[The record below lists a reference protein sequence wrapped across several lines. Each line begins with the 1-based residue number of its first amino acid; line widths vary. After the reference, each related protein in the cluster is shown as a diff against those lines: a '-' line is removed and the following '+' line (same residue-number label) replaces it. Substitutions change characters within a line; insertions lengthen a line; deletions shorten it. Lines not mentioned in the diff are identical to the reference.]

1 MALPILH
8 DLKKMEKRIRMKR
21 ITEGAL
27 TRVYL
32 ILLVLF
38 ATSCIEEIDTT
49 SFTYEKLLVVDAN
62 ISDQAKAHEV
72 RLFYTS
78 PIDGDVDD
86 TFNAATGATVW
97 VEDNLGVRTYFTEQ
111 SSGNYFS
118 SVAFAGEAG
127 KSYTLFITTREGKKY
142 QSSVEKLVPA
152 PEITEIYNR
161 FAIESTGQK
170 ATSTPGVQFFIDV
183 EDAQQSTQFYR
194 YEWTDAHQVIVPF
207 IKKYDAVF
215 AGWAG
220 YVISP
225 FNEDVKEC
233 YRENSFDNLI
243 LANSASSSN
252 GELREIPIRFSA
264 ASDFDVTTMYSIEIT
279 QRAVS
284 AEAYSYYRKIK
295 LFNESNGS
303 LFDKQQGIIVGN
315 ISSID
320 TPDEQV
326 LGYFEV
332 SGASSKRIYIGSSEL
347 DEEVLE
353 YVVRPCEKYSEMGFE
368 GSLNT
373 FYEAEDLPEDQR
385 GAVIPIRE
393 LYELYD
399 IEQGTGMKLL
409 AHRLCSDCRKR
420 GSLEK
425 PEWWQ

>member
-1 MALPILH
+1 MALIF
-8 DLKKMEKRIRMKR
+8 
-21 ITEGAL
+21 L
-27 TRVYL
+27 TT
-32 ILLVLF
+32 
-38 ATSCIEEIDTT
+38 ACIEEIDTA
-49 SFTYEKLLVVDAN
+49 SFSYEKLLVVDAN

-72 RLFYTS
+72 HLTYTS
-78 PIDGDVDD
+78 PIDGTVDGSS
-86 TFNAATGATVW
+86 NAASGATVW
-97 VEDNLGVRTYFTEQ
+97 VEDDLGNRADFTEQ
-111 SSGNYFS
+111 RGGIYLSPDT
-118 SVAFAGEAG
+118 FAGEAG
-127 KSYTLFITTREGKKY
+127 KNYTLFITTREGKNYK
-142 QSSVEKLVPA
+142 SSVEKLVPA

-170 ATSTPGVQFFIDV
+170 ANSTPGVQFFIDV
-183 EDAQQSTQFYR
+183 EDAQESTEFYR

-264 ASDFDVTTMYSIEIT
+264 ASDFDVTTTYSIEIT

-303 LFDKQQGIIVGN
+303 LFDKQQGIVVGN
-315 ISSID
+315 ISSIG

-332 SGASSKRIYIGSSEL
+332 SGASSKRIYIGPSEL
-347 DEEVLE
+347 DAEVLE